1 MTSLVN
7 ENSFPTI
14 ENQYILSPKKEK
26 LIKDG
31 TKDELRENI
40 IILLNE
46 INKLKK
52 ENSDLKVRNAACSY
66 AQIQLLNA
74 EGKIK
79 DLQEENLK
87 TMEKHYKEQKLL
99 EKEIENLKLLREK
112 DEALNRTNREI
123 FNQRIEIMNQID
135 EENRIDKEE
144 IKILKEKN
152 EKLKIDSENKLRTQ
166 QINNEIKYNELKS
179 KMLENLKETQRN
191 VTKLNIQYMNVS
203 DKLTI
208 LQNNELITQIEF
220 QSQKIGELEENI
232 KTLKAQI
239 SSLENELL
247 IHRNVELNLAN
258 KLKNK
263 VIKNKKLNSENN
275 INDSNSIKENS
286 FSNIF
291 KNQKEPF
298 TNRLIKSYLNKS
310 NSNSIYGGFNDSN
323 TIFISGQEKKINN
336 LEKIIENKNN
346 DIISLKNQLVDSRLK
361 IANYEKKYS
370 GLFNFFEDCLNRFFN
385 DEEIKKN
392 QKFFI
397 KIDSIKK
404 CDFIIFS
411 NEEKYKLLVLIMKYL
426 LPIINLNFNATCNIG
441 NNIFKTNLNVI
452 NTKYNQTQNFLNDSF
467 LKKAFL
473 GKNNKLKA
481 NLNSKG
487 VSSIYYNS
495 IPIMKKEQIKSE
507 PKLSNPKFRILIK

>member
-31 TKDELRENI
+31 TKEELRENI

-112 DEALNRTNREI
+112 DEALNRNNREI

-392 QKFFI
+392 QNFFI
-397 KIDSIKK
+397 NIDSIKK
-404 CDFIIFS
+404 CDFTIFS

-426 LPIINLNFNATCNIG
+426 LPIINLNFNSNCNIG
-441 NNIFKTNLNVI
+441 ENIFKTNLNVI